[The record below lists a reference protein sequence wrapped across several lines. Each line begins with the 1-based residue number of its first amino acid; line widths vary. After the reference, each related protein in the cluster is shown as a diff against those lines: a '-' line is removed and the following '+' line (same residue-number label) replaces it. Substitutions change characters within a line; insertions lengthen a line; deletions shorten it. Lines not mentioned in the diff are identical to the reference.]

1 RNPPLQRRRI
11 ARQCAQQVFVA
22 GDSGYF
28 LPFHYRKFRNDALVW
43 LTISKPGIAEISF
56 SMFLN
61 KQLTDELEK
70 LCRLNE
76 VKSLYA
82 FGSATRED
90 FGDSSDVDLL
100 VDFNESDPYKYTDL
114 YFELKEALEK
124 LFDRRVDL
132 IEERGIRNKF
142 FRQEINKTKTPIYER
157 FGRNHLD
164 NRD

>member
-1 RNPPLQRRRI
+1 
-11 ARQCAQQVFVA
+11 
-22 GDSGYF
+22 
-28 LPFHYRKFRNDALVW
+28 
-43 LTISKPGIAEISF
+43 
-56 SMFLN
+56 MFLN